1 MLYRSLLVAT
11 GDPNSAGTEVKEN
24 DALRQALIVAFPGMF
39 DTEYNATLAQAM
51 FLTNN
56 PLLDALLKPKGD
68 NLTARLLKLQSNP
81 DRVRNAF
88 MEILNRNPDESELK
102 ASVAFLDSRNDRPE
116 SAVREFTWTLL
127 TSAEF
132 LLNH

>member
-1 MLYRSLLVAT
+1 
-11 GDPNSAGTEVKEN
+11 
-24 DALRQALIVAFPGMF
+24 MF

-56 PLLDALLKPKGD
+56 PQFDALLKPNGQ
-68 NLTARLLKLQSNP
+68 NLTARLLKLQTNP
-81 DRVRNAF
+81 DRVRSAF
-88 MEILNRNPDESELK
+88 KEILNRAPDESEMK
-102 ASVAFLDSRNDRPE
+102 AAVRFLDSRNDRPE
-116 SAVREFTWTLL
+116 AAVREFTWTLL